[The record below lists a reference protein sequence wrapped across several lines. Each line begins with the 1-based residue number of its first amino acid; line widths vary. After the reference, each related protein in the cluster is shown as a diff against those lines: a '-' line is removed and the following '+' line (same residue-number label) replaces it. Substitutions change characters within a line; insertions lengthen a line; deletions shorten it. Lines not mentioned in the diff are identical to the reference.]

1 MNARTPAGKSTP
13 RPRSSALAPS
23 LAVGALLLATGGW
36 TCQEL
41 ASRKPGDE
49 SVSIPLDSPPPGGVT
64 ASPGKIAMAPPAPGS
79 SPTAGRPAVA
89 PPPLAAPSP
98 AGASPTGGSA
108 GAVAVTPRVDS
119 PNEARALSRAFSNVA
134 RALAPSVVRIDVEVS
149 GGAGDDEDGDG
160 QGDGEPHGGGN
171 GDVLPPSL
179 RRFFQFAPSAPV
191 PQRGTGSGVVLDGAG
206 NIVTNRHVVAR
217 ATKVNVVFADGREFS
232 ASVVGTDRQTDVA
245 VVRLQ
250 KVPEGLTA
258 ARLGDSDRLEVGEWV
273 MAVGSPLGL
282 DQTVTVGIIS
292 GKGRVGRHV
301 QMSGER
307 VRQYIQTDAKINP
320 GNSGGPLVNLSAEVV
335 GINTLINTG
344 PGGAYGFAIPIN
356 QVRRVAE
363 DLLKNGH
370 VKYPYLGVM
379 VGDVKDLEPGHR
391 ATLEKRA
398 KLPGDGAII
407 SGMTAGSP
415 AAHAGLR
422 AGDVITELDGKHVD
436 GSGDVIDYVSSR
448 TIGSK
453 VSVGYVREGKRA
465 SLDVVLGELPESAAR
480 AELAQAS
487 ASGLS
492 LQTLTPA
499 LAQSLG
505 LPRSQKGAIVVEV
518 VPDSSAAR
526 ASIAEGELLTKVDGV
541 AITSADEAYAALAR
555 PRKGGHLI
563 RLRGPRG
570 ARFVTLDPG
579 AGR

>member
-1 MNARTPAGKSTP
+1 MGQ
-13 RPRSSALAPS
+13 
-23 LAVGALLLATGGW
+23 AVMTGALLLATGGW
-36 TCQEL
+36 TCREL

-49 SVSIPLDSPPPGGVT
+49 SVSIPLDSPSPSPAIETPNPGKIPT
-64 ASPGKIAMAPPAPGS
+64 ASPPSPSPSRAAARGESPAQLPPAPI
-79 SPTAGRPAVA
+79 
-89 PPPLAAPSP
+89 PP
-98 AGASPTGGSA
+98 ASPPASATSVAGGSA
-108 GAVAVTPRVDS
+108 GPVPVTPRVDS

-134 RALAPSVVRIDVEVS
+134 RALAPSVVRIDVEVT
-149 GGAGDDEDGDG
+149 GRGGDDDNGQDDG
-160 QGDGEPHGGGN
+160 QNDGQDDGNDPGGN
-171 GDVLPPSL
+171 GDALPPPL
-179 RRFFQFAPSAPV
+179 RRLFPFGHPSVPM

-206 NIVTNRHVVAR
+206 NIITNRHVVAR
-217 ATKVNVVFADGREFS
+217 ATKVNVVFADGREFP

-250 KVPEGLTA
+250 KVPAGLTA
-258 ARLGDSDRLEVGEWV
+258 ARLGDSDQLEVGEWV

-356 QVRRVAE
+356 QVRRVAA
-363 DLLKNGH
+363 DLLKNGR

-379 VGDVKDLEPGHR
+379 VGDVRDLEPGPR
-391 ATLEKRA
+391 AALEKRA

-407 SGMTAGSP
+407 SGMSAGSP

-465 SLDVVLGELPESAAR
+465 SLEVVLGELPDAAAAR
-480 AELAQAS
+480 AELAETS

-492 LQTLTPA
+492 LQTLTPSLA
-499 LAQSLG
+499 LSLG
-505 LPRSQKGAIVVEV
+505 LSRSQKGAIVVEV
-518 VPDSSAAR
+518 APESAAAR
-526 ASIAEGELLTKVDGV
+526 AGIAEGELVLKVDGV
-541 AITSADEAYAALAR
+541 VVATANAAYAALEK

-579 AGR
+579 MRR